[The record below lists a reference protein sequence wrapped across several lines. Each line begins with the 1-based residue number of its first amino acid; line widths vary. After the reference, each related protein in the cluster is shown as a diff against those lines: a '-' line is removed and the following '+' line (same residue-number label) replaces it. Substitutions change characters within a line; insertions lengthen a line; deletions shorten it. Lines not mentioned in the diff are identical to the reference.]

1 MAMKIDVKKGYPMQE
16 VGSIIKSALIRDT
29 DIALYKRKKYMS
41 VCKRFEKKYS
51 MNSDEFVDKLESGEL
66 DDSDDYFDWFAAK
79 KGLDIWERRLRILAG
94 VSI

>member
-29 DIALYKRKKYMS
+29 DIALYKRKKYTS
-41 VCKRFEKKYS
+41 VCKRFEKKYN
-51 MNSDEFVDKLESGEL
+51 MGSDEFVDKLESGEL

-79 KGLDIWERRLRILAG
+79 KGLDSYTPKLRTSFRKVL
-94 VSI
+94 

>member
-29 DIALYKRKKYMS
+29 DIALYKRKKYTR
-41 VCKRFEKKYS
+41 VCKRFEKKYNMS
-51 MNSDEFVDKLESGEL
+51 SDEFVDKLESDEL

-94 VSI
+94 VNI